1 MVSNLFK
8 KILAPADYRQDV
20 PVAPAKTFTAGGSVG
35 DLHRRLRDEMGLDWD
50 DGIVSGSAESQN
62 PKTIG

>member
-8 KILAPADYRQDV
+8 KILVPSGDQQET

-35 DLHRRLRDEMGLDWD
+35 DLHRRLREEMGLDWD
-50 DGIVSGSAESQN
+50 DGIVSG
-62 PKTIG
+62 KR